1 MTFNFSSDEHA
12 FRDATERQQSCH
24 GVTGPSFV
32 CRGCGKPRR
41 TSGRKKTA
49 EGWRC
54 AGCWQA
60 VEYRKA
66 VGGAQ

>member
-12 FRDATERQQSCH
+12 FRDATERQRGCP

-54 AGCWQA
+54 TGCWQA
-60 VEYRKA
+60 AEYRK
-66 VGGAQ
+66 VVRGAA